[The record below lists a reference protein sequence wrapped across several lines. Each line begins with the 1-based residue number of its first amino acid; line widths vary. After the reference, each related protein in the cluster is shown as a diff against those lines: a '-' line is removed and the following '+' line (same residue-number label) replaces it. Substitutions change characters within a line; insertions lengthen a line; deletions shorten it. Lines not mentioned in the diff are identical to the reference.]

1 MPSAQAKYCLGGAA
15 KFLEP
20 GNKELRLL
28 LGISPIRQVSVP
40 DRDQT
45 SGALIST
52 SLPKSDSVVVLVNPP
67 SPGDVPV
74 KTYRLI
80 RWSSFPIQYSTRRS
94 SRGSASPI
102 SIPGGTNA
110 TRWSTSTPSS
120 CSSPTIAKLLRSDGS
135 IGILS
140 KGVSGTESRV
150 STYWWHQRNEME
162 HINSIQLFFS
172 RWRDSRV
179 HRNSYSDRVTTDC
192 NCFIIRCEGRTPCR
206 LELTR
211 CLIFA
216 KSD

>member
-28 LGISPIRQVSVP
+28 LDITLEG
-40 DRDQT
+40 T

-52 SLPKSDSVVVLVNPP
+52 SLPKSNSVMELVNPP
-67 SPGDVPV
+67 SPGAVAV

-120 CSSPTIAKLLRSDGS
+120 CSSPPIAKLLRSDGS

-140 KGVSGTESRV
+140 KGVSRSESRV
-150 STYWWHQRNEME
+150 STFHSPVGGILVYTVTP
-162 HINSIQLFFS
+162 IVIAS
-172 RWRDSRV
+172 R
-179 HRNSYSDRVTTDC
+179 
-192 NCFIIRCEGRTPCR
+192 
-206 LELTR
+206 
-211 CLIFA
+211 LIVIVSLSVA
-216 KSD
+216 KVVLPVVSN